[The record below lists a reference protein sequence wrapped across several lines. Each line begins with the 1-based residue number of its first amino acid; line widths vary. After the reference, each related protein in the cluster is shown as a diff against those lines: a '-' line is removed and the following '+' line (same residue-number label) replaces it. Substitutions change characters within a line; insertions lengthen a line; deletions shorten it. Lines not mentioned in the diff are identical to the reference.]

1 MKTILA
7 VDDSVI
13 NLKSIT
19 KYLSGKHKVV
29 AVSSAKDGF
38 TYLENHRPDLIL
50 LDILMPEMD
59 GFEMME
65 IMRNDG
71 RYKDIPVIFL
81 TADDNKENE
90 LRGLR
95 MGAMDFIVKPFE
107 PDIAITRINKA
118 LELDSL
124 RHCLEEEVA
133 SKTRELEV
141 MQVYA
146 SEAKEEA
153 NKDVLTGLWNRRY
166 IEKEVNDYLSEPDAK
181 GAIFMIDIDDFKGI
195 NDRYGHIFGDEIL
208 INIANTI
215 IACIREDDIA
225 CRIGGDEFYVFLRG
239 INNVREVSSI
249 AKELLKNL
257 NENVKYP
264 DTNGSVGASIGIA
277 IAKSDGND
285 FESLYSNADK
295 ALYHTKNNGK
305 NNFHFYSK
313 EVNRNME
320 HDSTQEDLDY
330 IRKLLTEDNVSG
342 SYLVEYEGFK
352 NIARFIQ
359 RNVERNGKE
368 VVYILFTLDNVKTDK
383 ISPDDIN
390 PIMHKLES
398 SIKNVLRIGDVT
410 TRYSNKQM
418 IVILMNAGTDDAV
431 AVAERVKKDFD
442 GKAGLTDL
450 TLRYDIQN
458 I

>member
-19 KYLSGKHKVV
+19 KYLSAMHKVV

-38 TYLENHRPDLIL
+38 AYLEKHRPDLIL
-50 LDILMPEMD
+50 LDILMPEMN

-65 IMRNDG
+65 IMKKDE
-71 RYKDIPVIFL
+71 RYNDIPVIFL
-81 TADDNKENE
+81 TADNNKENE
-90 LRGLR
+90 LEGFR
-95 MGAMDFIVKPFE
+95 MGAVDFIVKPFE

-124 RHCLEEEVA
+124 RHRLEQEVA

-141 MQVYA
+141 TQV
-146 SEAKEEA
+146 EA

-166 IEKEVNDYLSEPDAK
+166 IEKQVDDYLSEPDAK

-208 INIANTI
+208 IDIANTI
-215 IACIREDDIA
+215 TDCIGEDDIA

-239 INNVREVSSI
+239 INDVEEISGI
-249 AKELLKNL
+249 AKKLLEQL
-257 NENVKYP
+257 NERVRYP
-264 DTNGSVGASIGIA
+264 DTKGSVGASIGIA
-277 IAKSDGND
+277 IAKGDGSTFD
-285 FESLYSNADK
+285 ILYSNADK
-295 ALYHTKNNGK
+295 ALYHTKTNGK
-305 NNFHFYSK
+305 NSFHFYNK
-313 EVNRNME
+313 EVNKSVE

-330 IRKLLTEDNVSG
+330 IRKLLMEDSVKG

-352 NIARFIQ
+352 NIARFVH

-368 VVYILFTLDNVKTDK
+368 VVYILFTLDNDNSEE
-383 ISPDDIN
+383 ISPEEIN
-390 PIMHKLES
+390 PIMHKLEDT
-398 SIKNVLRIGDVT
+398 IKNMLRIGDVT

-418 IVILMNAGTDDAV
+418 IVILMDASTDNAV
-431 AVAERVKKDFD
+431 SVAERVKEDFYE
-442 GKAGLTDL
+442 KNKLNKL
-450 TLRYDIQN
+450 KLRYDIQN